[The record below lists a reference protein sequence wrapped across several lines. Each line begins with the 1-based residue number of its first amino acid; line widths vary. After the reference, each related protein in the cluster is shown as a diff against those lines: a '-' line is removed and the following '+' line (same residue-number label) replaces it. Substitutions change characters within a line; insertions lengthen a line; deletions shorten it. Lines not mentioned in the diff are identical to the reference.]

1 MSRHLASRLG
11 PNVTV
16 NTLALGPFRSKMMKA
31 TLDKYESEMAESMPL
46 KRIGKPEDVVAGCL
60 YLSGKGAAWVTGY
73 VNRKDC
79 RFSLAHAVFLVRAT
93 ISIDGGESVRSS
105 SKL

>member
-11 PNVTV
+11 PSITV

-31 TLDKYESEMAESMPL
+31 TLESMEEAIAGSLPMN
-46 KRIGKPEDVVAGCL
+46 RIGAPEDVVAACL
-60 YLSGKGAAWVTGY
+60 WLSGKGGAWVTG
-73 VNRKDC
+73 VT
-79 RFSLAHAVFLVRAT
+79 VP
-93 ISIDGGESVRSS
+93 IDGGSQVAIA